1 MIQLKRCMPFM
12 AMVTDSDLGIDQD
25 QSLDGSAGADLA
37 LKQLIKP
44 KVKKTV

>member
-1 MIQLKRCMPFM
+1 M

-25 QSLDGSAGADLA
+25 QSLDGSAGVDSA
-37 LKQLIKP
+37 LKQLVLKP